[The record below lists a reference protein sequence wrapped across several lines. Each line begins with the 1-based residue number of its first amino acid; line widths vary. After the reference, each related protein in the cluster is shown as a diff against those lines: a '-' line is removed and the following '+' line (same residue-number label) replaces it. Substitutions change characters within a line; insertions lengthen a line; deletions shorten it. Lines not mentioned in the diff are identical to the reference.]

1 MNTENT
7 KTNWLG
13 SNLVLGLLVTALSVF
28 TALANYSAYTAGN
41 QASDLE
47 AQGDRSL
54 ANSNTGYISASQF
67 IIVDYTMYDSYYI
80 NLDVDDFA
88 AEYYQSQF
96 SDDLQASVDREDPFD
111 DQYYD
116 AMYKDADDL
125 FNEAFDSFDQANV
138 LGDQEAGYQF
148 SMLISAVGLSF
159 AAYASL
165 LEEANRLRKV
175 FAVLATLALA
185 WSIWQFITV
194 VTG

>member
-1 MNTENT
+1 MNTENA

-88 AEYYQSQF
+88 AEYYKSQF

-111 DQYYD
+111 DPYYD

-125 FNEAFDSFDQANV
+125 FNDAFDSFDQANV
-138 LGDQEAGYQF
+138 LGDKEAGYQF